1 MYLCIIIIIMMMIII
16 IIYIYIC
23 IYFFFGGGWAGGLQK
38 VLEVLGSL
46 QKVNSEVSCLQI
58 AVRSGRGS

>member
-23 IYFFFGGGWAGGLQK
+23 IYFFFGGGLGG
-38 VLEVLGSL
+38 G
-46 QKVNSEVSCLQI
+46 I
-58 AVRSGRGS
+58 AKGFRGSGKSSKGEFRGFLSADCCEVW